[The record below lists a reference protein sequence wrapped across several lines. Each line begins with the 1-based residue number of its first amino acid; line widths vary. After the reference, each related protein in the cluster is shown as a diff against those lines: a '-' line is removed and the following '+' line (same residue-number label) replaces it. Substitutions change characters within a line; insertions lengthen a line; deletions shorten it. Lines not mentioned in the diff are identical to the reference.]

1 MRPILLAA
9 VLPFLAAAAGPAP
22 VRLNQLGLLPDG
34 PKRAMLA
41 HPSKA
46 PLGWRLVD
54 SAGRIRATGRTLV
67 FGDDRWSGEHVHRV
81 EFGGFRKAGAGYKLL
96 VGEAAS
102 RAFSISPGL
111 YDRLPSDALAYF
123 YHNRAGIPIEA
134 RHVGAERARPAGH
147 VGECATCVAGADSK
161 GNRWPGCPYTLDVAG
176 GWYDA
181 GDHGKYVVNGGI
193 AVWTL
198 LNAWERHARAR
209 FADGRAAIP
218 EAGNGVP
225 DLLDEVRWELEF
237 LLKMQV
243 PDGTRL
249 SVPVGQKRTVPG
261 LVFSEIDASGM
272 VHHKLADERWTAL
285 PLAPHEDKEKR
296 QLFPPSTGA
305 TLNLAANAAQCARIW
320 RKIDSA
326 FAGRCL
332 AAAERAWAAARRNPE
347 VWAIADFTG
356 SGGYGDTDFGDEFYW
371 AAAELLTTTG
381 KADYA
386 AALRASP
393 HFRAAAATAP
403 GWNSVAALGT
413 ISLVTVPT
421 RLAKAE
427 TAALRASILSGADAF
442 LADTPK
448 VGYALPYAPEGGW
461 PWGST
466 SSILNRAMLLAI
478 AHDLTG
484 RRRYRDGVVDAMDFI
499 LGRNPLDRS
508 FVTGYGARPMLNPH
522 HRFWARQADPRYPP
536 PPPGALSGGPNN
548 TMMTD
553 EVAPPIKGKC
563 APQACWLDDYRAFS
577 LNEVAINWNAP
588 LVWVSAW
595 LAGEPA
601 PAPKRAPA
609 PLLAITVD
617 DLPVHGEMPPGE
629 TPLGIARQVIAA
641 FKAAKVPAVHGFFNG
656 GWTERQPETEAV
668 LRAWTDAGFP
678 LGNHGWSHRNVN
690 AATPAEY
697 EEEIARNEPL
707 LKRYGRRDARWFR
720 YPFLAEGE
728 DPAKRAAVRTTLA
741 RRGYRVADVTM
752 DFSDWQW
759 TAPYARCKAAGD
771 EAAIAAMERAYLESA
786 RENIGFY
793 RALSRSLEGRDIPY
807 VLLLHIGAFDARMLP
822 RLLDLYRREGFRF
835 ATLAEAQRD
844 PFYREAMD
852 PSLPAPPQG
861 LEGRAAARGL
871 KLPPRTSH
879 AAMLDGLCRK

>member
-9 VLPFLAAAAGPAP
+9 ALPLLAAAGEPAP

-34 PKRAMLA
+34 PKRAIIA

-54 SAGRIRATGRTLV
+54 GGGRARAAGRTIV

-81 EFGGFRKAGAGYKLL
+81 DFSGFRKAGAGYRLL
-96 VGEAAS
+96 VGEASS
-102 RAFSISPGL
+102 RPFSISNGL
-111 YDRLPSDALAYF
+111 YERLPFDALAYF
-123 YHNRAGIPIEA
+123 YHNRAGTPIEA
-134 RHVGAERARPAGH
+134 RFVGRERARPAGH
-147 VGECATCVAGADSK
+147 VGERATCVAGLDSK

-225 DLLDEVRWELEF
+225 DLLDEARWELEF

-261 LVFSEIDASGM
+261 LVFSGIDASGM
-272 VHHKLADERWTAL
+272 AHHKVADVRWTAL

-305 TLNLAANAAQCARIW
+305 TLNLAATAAQCARIW
-320 RKIDSA
+320 RRIDPA
-326 FAGRCL
+326 FAARCL
-332 AAAERAWAAARRNPE
+332 DAAEKAWTAARRNPE

-356 SGGYGDTDFGDEFYW
+356 SGAYGDSDYGDEFYW
-371 AAAELLTTTG
+371 AAAELFASTG
-381 KADYA
+381 KAEYA

-393 HFRAAAATAP
+393 HFRAAAATTP
-403 GWNSVAALGT
+403 GWNSVATLGT
-413 ISLVTVPT
+413 VTLATVRT
-421 RLAKAE
+421 RLTGRE
-427 TAALRASILSGADAF
+427 TAALRASIRSAADSF
-442 LADTPK
+442 LADRQK

-484 RRRYRDGVVDAMDFI
+484 KPRYRDGVVDAMDFI

-522 HRFWARQADPRYPP
+522 HRFWARQADPLYPP
-536 PPPGALSGGPNN
+536 PPPGALSGGPND

-553 EVAPPIKGKC
+553 EVAPSIKGKC

-588 LVWVSAW
+588 LVWVSSW
-595 LAGEPA
+595 TAGEFGPA
-601 PAPKRAPA
+601 PRRRPA

-617 DLPVHGEMPPGE
+617 DLPVHGELPTGE
-629 TPLGIARQVIAA
+629 TPLGIAQRVIAA
-641 FKAAKVPAVHGFFNG
+641 FKAAKVPAVHGFVNG
-656 GWTERQPETEAV
+656 GWTERQPESEEV
-668 LRAWTDAGFP
+668 LRAWAKAGFP
-678 LGNHGWSHRNVN
+678 LANHTWTHRNAD
-690 AATPAEY
+690 AATLPEF

-707 LKRYGRRDARWFR
+707 LKRLSPGGWRWFR

-728 DPAKRAAVRTTLA
+728 APAKRAAIRALLA

-759 TAPYARCKAAGD
+759 AAPYARCRTAGD
-771 EAAIAAMERAYLESA
+771 EAAIAAMERAYLQSA

-793 RALSRSLEGRDIPY
+793 RTLSQSLHGRDIPY
-807 VLLLHIGAFDARMLP
+807 VLLMHVGAFDARMLP

-835 ATLAEAQRD
+835 VTLAEAQRD

-852 PSLPAPPQG
+852 PSLPAAPQG

-871 KLPPRTSH
+871 TLPRRTSH
-879 AAMLDGLCRK
+879 AAMLEGLCRK